1 MDWNKNISITDMLII
16 TTTATVVSLAL
27 DCVIICKEKLNQE
40 DKKPKN
46 EDEEQEKY
54 HTVVTKFFK

>member
-1 MDWNKNISITDMLII
+1 MLII

-40 DKKPKN
+40 DKKPKK